1 MDYVN
6 GYAFILEGDTE
17 KEFYLSFLSYLCK
30 KYDIE
35 LNRIV
40 DKDDPDIVYEF
51 STEKGRALIKFNT
64 VNTVTQMPRAGKWF
78 NMQCA
83 GKYNSSCVW
92 NVFLCYDT
100 DDYKAD
106 ITKFYEGDWE
116 NLRSSLKKADKVIDV
131 AAAAD
136 IEDVMLGDLPGICN
150 FLGCAIPTELRG
162 AKGKSKLKKLY
173 RESGFTYHEGK
184 RARPLIDSLDMEVLI
199 STNKV
204 ALSDIETLM
213 FK

>member
-17 KEFYLSFLSYLCK
+17 KEFYLSFLFYLCK
-30 KYDIE
+30 KYNVE
-35 LNRIV
+35 LKRVVN
-40 DKDDPDIVYEF
+40 KDDPDIIYEF
-51 STEKGRALIKFNT
+51 KTEKGMSLIKFNT

-106 ITKFYEGDWE
+106 ITKFHEGDWQ
-116 NLRSSLKKADKVIDV
+116 NLRSSLKKAEKVIDV

-136 IEDVMLGDLPGICN
+136 IEDVILGDLKGICD
-150 FLGCAIPTELRG
+150 FLGCEIPTELRG
-162 AKGKSKLKKLY
+162 LKGKSKLKKLY
-173 RESGFTYHEGK
+173 RENGYSYHEGK
-184 RARPLIDSLDMEVLI
+184 RARPMIDSLNMEVLI
-199 STNKV
+199 SNNTV
-204 ALSDIETLM
+204 PLSDIETLI